1 MARYDMKADLPVR
14 ALCTR
19 YITAVSKL
27 GSVPCHH
34 LATPLAPHRQGPV
47 LTDVVPGAVE
57 RGELLLLEMVNRQDV
72 GQDHDHHR
80 DVEGE
85 QGSED
90 EEVLIV
96 HLADLGRGHDVLD
109 VEDGEDG
116 YGGGQEEAE
125 APGENHFVKYGVL
138 ALGPLSERSPD
149 APVPAD
155 GDEHEVEDGHGAG
168 QHVAG
173 LVEHTPTLR
182 ERPTT

>member
-19 YITAVSKL
+19 NITAVSKF
-27 GSVPCHH
+27 GSVPCHN

-116 YGGGQEEAE
+116 YRRGQEETQ
-125 APGENHFVKYGVL
+125 APCEDNFVQYGVFP
-138 ALGPLSERSPD
+138 LGPLSQGPSD
-149 APVPAD
+149 SS
-155 GDEHEVEDGHGAG
+155 
-168 QHVAG
+168 VAAN
-173 LVEHTPTLR
+173 
-182 ERPTT
+182 